1 MDPLAYYPGQ
11 TLDDYLAAQKAAFVP
26 QHMAATAE
34 QIGGDENRIEVTP
47 AHEAYDTTYNS
58 DQGYQ
63 DWYKA
68 QNKTLA
74 VPKGWSSGSQG
85 TNREFNE
92 TANAY
97 TESEQWVPGT
107 DPSTGK
113 NMAYRLKS
121 QDKNGNQVYEIQEY
135 GPNGLVGTPTTVRQ
149 GLGDDGFFGLLINAG
164 MAGVLG
170 PLAGQL
176 GALAAPGL
184 GTGAQM
190 AIGQGLVGAGKTAA
204 MGGDLGDALKA
215 GLTSGATSF
224 IGSTVGDAL
233 PKGVAPTGIKT
244 LDTALTKGMQ
254 SAAGSGVTSLLTG
267 NKNILQDALMAG
279 AGAAAGSGA
288 NSVISDAAGSTGLPP
303 AALNI
308 IGPAAIAELMGKDPT
323 GAALK
328 AAVGEITGAIKW
340 SSAGQKD
347 ASVAAPKDL
356 MSDITDSGQYL
367 QEDGSILSVT
377 KSATTGKLN
386 GRLYPR
392 DEVAQDQYQQEIAPF
407 LNQALPSIRPEDKSY
422 IEDNLAKGISAD
434 SLIAALVAGG
444 RSPEEAQNIFIDA
457 TGNLPNQPKTT
468 ENPPSD
474 FGLDFGAFAEQPD
487 TSADTT
493 PKVEVTGQTPDT
505 ELMRFLEANGLTSDE
520 AQKVLITGKTPTQD
534 AGTDYN
540 KFFELSPEGTPT
552 PKVVVQG
559 QTPPKDT
566 AVDDLMAL
574 LGPYD
579 TQLDNTQRVDITGNT
594 PKEGVSTDLP
604 STLLGPTTSDEQE
617 ANRVEITAKK
627 LLQDMGLDLG
637 AYNEGP
643 VVAPDKLTDNITQ
656 TVPITG
662 TKVKDE
668 LDPNF
673 FYQPDETAPDKLT
686 DDLTQEVEIIGNKLP
701 NTLLDYSSLENVP
714 EEFPFIYPGE
724 ETPPEVNPQ
733 GPVVEPVKPGVKP
746 VVPKV
751 PVVTPPGTTTPGAS
765 YTIPGTTT
773 QLHQDLMNLPETDIL
788 RMLNPALY
796 AYKDAQKRKKPS
808 GDDQMMALLNEL
820 GYRS

>member
-1 MDPLAYYPGQ
+1 MATSPEYKPGQ
-11 TLDDYLAAQKAAFVP
+11 TFADYVAAQKAAFIP
-26 QHMAATAE
+26 EAIAAT
-34 QIGGDENRIEVTP
+34 QDSYIGDENRTEFIP
-47 AHEAYDTTYNS
+47 GQGAHESTFNENPFSSGNYS
-58 DQGYQ
+58 K
-63 DWYKA
+63 WYAA
-68 QNKTLA
+68 QEKEALKYL
-74 VPKGWSSGSQG
+74 PKGWSGGSMGKSQD
-85 TNREFNE
+85 
-92 TANAY
+92 Y
-97 TESEQWVPGT
+97 TEANGWGEGPEIYLPGT
-107 DPSTGK
+107 GPTGNWGGDEGFTGVAP

-121 QDKNGNQVYEIQEY
+121 QDKNGNQVYEVQEY

-149 GLGDDGFFGLLINAG
+149 GLGDDGLFGLLINAG

-170 PLAGQL
+170 PLAGTL
-176 GALAAPGL
+176 GGAVNTGLGLGL
-184 GTGAQM
+184 GTTGSTALGT
-190 AIGQGLVGAGKTAA
+190 ALVNAGKTAA
-204 MGGDLGDALKA
+204 MGGDLGDVAKA
-215 GLTSGATSF
+215 GLTGGATSYL
-224 IGSTVGDAL
+224 GSVIGDAL
-233 PKGVAPTGIKT
+233 PKGVTPTGIKS

-328 AAVGEITGAIKW
+328 AAVGEITGAIKG
-340 SSAGQKD
+340 SVAEGKQTTPG
-347 ASVAAPKDL
+347 VAAPKDL
-356 MSDITDSGQYL
+356 MSGITEPGEYPQD
-367 QEDGSILSVT
+367 DGSVLSVSQIE
-377 KSATTGKLN
+377 KGPNKGKLVGN
-386 GRLYPR
+386 VFSKEEVLREAYQDWSKQPAYAPLS
-392 DEVAQDQYQQEIAPF
+392 DEADTFYSG
-407 LNQALPSIRPEDKSY
+407 PS
-422 IEDNLAKGISAD
+422 
-434 SLIAALVAGG
+434 V
-444 RSPEEAQNIFIDA
+444 
-457 TGNLPNQPKTT
+457 
-468 ENPPSD
+468 PSD
-474 FGLDFGAFAEQPD
+474 NQELDQIYKDAGLLTAPATEQLPTGAAPQIEVTGQTPSDYGLDFGAFAERPEATASLDAAPQ
-487 TSADTT
+487 
-493 PKVEVTGQTPDT
+493 KVEITGQTPDT

-520 AQKVLITGKTPTQD
+520 AQKVLISGKAPTQD

-604 STLLGPTTSDEQE
+604 SALLGPTTSDEQE

-627 LLQDMGLDLG
+627 LLEDMGLDLG

-643 VVAPDKLTDNITQ
+643 VVAPDKLTDTQ
-656 TVPITG
+656 EIVIRD
-662 TKVKDE
+662 KLKDE
-668 LDPNF
+668 LPWEDPWM
-673 FYQPDETAPDKLT
+673 PP
-686 DDLTQEVEIIGNKLP
+686 V
-701 NTLLDYSSLENVP
+701 V
-714 EEFPFIYPGE
+714 PGE
-724 ETPPEVNPQ
+724 ETPPEVNPEE
-733 GPVVEPVKPGVKP
+733 PVVDPTKPVIKPVVKP
-746 VVPKV
+746 VVDPKR
-751 PVVTPPGTTTPGAS
+751 PGAPTTTDPGSS

-773 QLHQDLMNLPETDIL
+773 QLHQELMQLPETDIL